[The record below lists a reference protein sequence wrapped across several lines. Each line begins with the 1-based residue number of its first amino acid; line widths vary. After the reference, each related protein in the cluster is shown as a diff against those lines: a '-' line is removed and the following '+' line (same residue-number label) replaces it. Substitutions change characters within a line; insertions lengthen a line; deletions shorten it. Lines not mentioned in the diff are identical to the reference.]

1 MPDDIYEELN
11 KKYGK
16 TLLLLLVEAVM
27 IYSDITKERARL
39 VEQKMKDEA
48 EVKKDV

>member
-1 MPDDIYEELN
+1 MSDDIIEELN

-16 TLLLLLVEAVM
+16 ALCLLLVEAAI

-39 VEQKMKDEA
+39 VEQY
-48 EVKKDV
+48 KKGEIKEEKE